1 MLKIFTFP
9 IKSFN
14 KYDFLI
20 DSNNSKKRIYKN
32 GNVFLKK
39 IKLLWV

>member
-1 MLKIFTFP
+1 MLKILTFP

-20 DSNNSKKRIYKN
+20 DSNNSKKEFIKTIN
-32 GNVFLKK
+32 IFLRK